1 MRLREAVKDDLEQL
15 VDVKIAALS
24 HMPLWEYWYHDGE
37 DYPARLRDLVR
48 ADWLDHFDK
57 CDIGESD
64 MMVIEEESKIIA
76 FSVWDLSVASPEE
89 LEGQPCKSSS
99 TAFSESSREIEND
112 RS

>member
-1 MRLREAVKDDLEQL
+1 MKLRKADRNDLEQL
-15 VDVKIAALS
+15 VDVKIAAFS
-24 HMPLWEYWYHDGE
+24 HMPLWEYWYLDGE
-37 DYPARLRDLVR
+37 NSPARLRDLVR
-48 ADWLDHFDK
+48 ADWLNHFDE
-57 CDIGESD
+57 CDIGERD

-99 TAFSESSREIEND
+99 RACSESSREIEND